1 MEDLAGG
8 GAEGNHEIEAENQNE
23 DDIPEGLDD
32 DDDQDDQDDSPTRP
46 SARRQL
52 STNGIRNG
60 KRRESLLRHGSF
72 ADDAPDSSRGPTYP
86 FWPALRPEMVTAS
99 EYDIVPTIAAPQSTS
114 INTIAATPDMRWVF
128 SGGSDGW
135 IRKFHWVDT
144 VNGKSQLTVAQR
156 HPFVDSVQK
165 AGLLQSY
172 WENEESRCMDIFPQ
186 SPLVQGLQVLS

>member
-8 GAEGNHEIEAENQNE
+8 DAEGNQDLEAEIQNE
-23 DDIPEGLDD
+23 DDNQDGLDD

-52 STNGIRNG
+52 SSNGIRNE

-72 ADDAPDSSRGPTYP
+72 ADETPKSPRVPISP
-86 FWPALRPEMVTAS
+86 FWPTLRPEMVTAS

-114 INTIAATPDMRWVF
+114 INTITATPDMRWVF

-144 VNGKSQLTVAQR
+144 INGKSQLTVAQR

-172 WENEESRCMDIFPQ
+172 WENEESRRSYLRLSSTPF
-186 SPLVQGLQVLS
+186 QG